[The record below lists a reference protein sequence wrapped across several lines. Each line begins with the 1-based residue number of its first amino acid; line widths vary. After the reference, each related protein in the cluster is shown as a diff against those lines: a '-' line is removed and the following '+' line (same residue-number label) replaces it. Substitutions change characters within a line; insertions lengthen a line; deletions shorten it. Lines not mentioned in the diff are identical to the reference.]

1 MLRLWC
7 DDQANKEREIKMK
20 DRDKETLDIL
30 KEDFK
35 RAFKQW
41 IEAKK

>member
-1 MLRLWC
+1 MRGG
-7 DDQANKEREIKMK
+7 RMK
-20 DRDKETLDIL
+20 DREKETLDIL

-41 IEAKK
+41 IKAKR

>member
-1 MLRLWC
+1 M
-7 DDQANKEREIKMK
+7 NKKE
-20 DRDKETLDIL
+20 RDKETLDIL
-30 KEDFK
+30 KEDFQ

>member
-1 MLRLWC
+1 MR
-7 DDQANKEREIKMK
+7 NKE
-20 DRDKETLDIL
+20 RDKETLDIL
-30 KEDFK
+30 KEDFQ